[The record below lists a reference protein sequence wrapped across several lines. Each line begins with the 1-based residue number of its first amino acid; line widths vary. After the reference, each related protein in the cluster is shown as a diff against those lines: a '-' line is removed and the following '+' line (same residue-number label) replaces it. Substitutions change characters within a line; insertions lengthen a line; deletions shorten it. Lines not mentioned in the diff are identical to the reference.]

1 MYFHCLN
8 HAKGFAWMIHLLVL
22 MLSFCQ
28 GRSVDDWQ
36 HTALNSIC
44 ESFRSENRGALW
56 SFVSFHSC
64 TTVVGF
70 SFCWNATRWQDTL
83 QIILQL
89 SEPGTVWC
97 QNLSFTSAGP
107 TWCQRCKAVCSVL
120 RSSSG
125 DRERIYVFSILPWGW
140 DLVGSFSALL
150 LGNFC
155 EGLSV
160 TRNQL
165 FASCS
170 WSLHLHWSGD
180 ESYLEKKHDLWR
192 SPSSGLHQ
200 RERERERERERQRPK
215 MQATVWIQYLQVLM

>member
-1 MYFHCLN
+1 MYIFN
-8 HAKGFAWMIHLLVL
+8 IWNMPKGFAWMIHLLIL

-44 ESFRSENRGALW
+44 ESFRSENRGAIW
-56 SFVSFHSC
+56 SFVSFHFC
-64 TTVVGF
+64 TVLVGF
-70 SFCWNATRWQDTL
+70 PFCWNARWQDTL
-83 QIILQL
+83 QIMLQL

-97 QNLSFTSAGP
+97 QNLSFTRDPHGVNAARP
-107 TWCQRCKAVCSVL
+107 KAVCSVL
-120 RSSSG
+120 RSSGG
-125 DRERIYVFSILPWGW
+125 DRERIYVFSVLPWGW

-150 LGNFC
+150 LGDFC

-192 SPSSGLHQ
+192 SPSSGLH
-200 RERERERERERQRPK
+200 
-215 MQATVWIQYLQVLM
+215 